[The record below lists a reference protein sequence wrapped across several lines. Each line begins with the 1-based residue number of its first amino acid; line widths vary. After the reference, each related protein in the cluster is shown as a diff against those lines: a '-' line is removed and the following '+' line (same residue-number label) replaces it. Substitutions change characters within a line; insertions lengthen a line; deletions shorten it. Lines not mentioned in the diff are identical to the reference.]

1 MGPFEPAQ
9 SAVSGGTEIKN
20 RERVALYTE
29 CHDEKLLSKSTA
41 IPPNATG
48 GASNGTAR
56 NTE

>member
-29 CHDEKLLSKSTA
+29 CHDEKLLPKSIA
-41 IPPNATG
+41 MPPNATG
-48 GASNGTAR
+48 GAIKGTAR
-56 NTE
+56 NTD